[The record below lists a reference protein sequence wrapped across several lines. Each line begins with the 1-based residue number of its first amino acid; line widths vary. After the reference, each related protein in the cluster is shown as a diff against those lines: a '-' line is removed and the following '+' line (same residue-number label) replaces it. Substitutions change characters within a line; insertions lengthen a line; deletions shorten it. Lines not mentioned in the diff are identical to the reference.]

1 MKKTFE
7 IYLIKKI
14 PYLTNGLLILLC
26 ISLLLFSFTTEFAS
40 TNKFTAEMVSFFL
53 ITTSSIKF
61 LYGWIFSTALLLYL
75 YTIARQRRK
84 GVVVFHSDSFEILLS
99 NSKQTILF
107 DNVRRVYC
115 NDSENKKGELNNKFT
130 LTIETWKNKKI
141 LLRIR
146 NTADINSFTDKLFT
160 CTQLKIEYFSLT
172 ILD

>member
-26 ISLLLFSFTTEFAS
+26 TSLLLFSITTEFVS
-40 TNKFTAEMVSFFL
+40 TKQFTADILAFF
-53 ITTSSIKF
+53 IIQTGSIKF

-75 YTIARQRRK
+75 YTVSKYKRK
-84 GVVVFHSDSFEILLS
+84 GIVVFLPDSFEILLS

-107 DNVRRVYC
+107 DDIRRVYC
-115 NDSENKKGELNNKFT
+115 NDSEDKNGEPNKNFT
-130 LTIETWKNKKI
+130 MTIETWKNKKI

-146 NTADINSFTDKLFT
+146 NLFDIKQFTDKLLS
-160 CTQLKIEYFSLT
+160 CDQLKIEHFRLT
-172 ILD
+172 TFD

>member
-26 ISLLLFSFTTEFAS
+26 TSLLLFSFTTEFVS
-40 TNKFTAEMVSFFL
+40 TNRFTAEMVSFFL

-61 LYGWIFSTALLLYL
+61 LYGWVFSTALLLYL

-107 DNVRRVYC
+107 DNIRRVYC
-115 NDSENKKGELNNKFT
+115 NDSENKNGEPNNEFT

-146 NTADINSFTDKLFT
+146 NTTDINSFTDKLFT
-160 CTQLKIEYFSLT
+160 CDQLKIEHFSLT
-172 ILD
+172 TLD